1 MHKPNWLNEERNGR
15 AMEGSSHRLAAPQAA
30 FPAPYRLASTPSL
43 SNRYT
48 GKIELPV
55 SYRKQTTAVRSNR
68 DKFDPSLEG
77 LSSPEGAYSQQAT
90 NKCRPTE
97 NSSTSSFLTETVRRL
112 EVHVSHGKRTTYE
125 FLIDTRTHFPSFPF
139 SLFPFP
145 FSKPNRHIWTAFCA
159 LTFGLS
165 VLFVG
170 GCTVGP
176 NYVRPPVDAPPAY
189 KEASNFKPAAPSD
202 QTAKGKWWEI
212 YQDPQLN
219 ALEEQVS
226 VSNLNI
232 KSAQAQFLAAR
243 AAVRISRSALFPN
256 VTGSLSVS
264 RTDQSQTKALFS
276 PGEQK
281 DYNDF
286 QIPVDVSYE
295 PDVWGR
301 VRRTVEASRS
311 EAQATAADL
320 ASIELSFHAELAMD
334 YFELRG
340 LDAQQQLF
348 DSTVESYEEALKL
361 TKNRYDGG
369 LASAVDYAQ
378 AQTQLETTRA
388 QAQDVGVQRTAM
400 EHAIAVL
407 IGKPASIFSLAAS
420 PLTIPPPPFPAG
432 LPSDLLERRPDVA
445 AAERRVQEANAQI
458 GVARAAYF
466 PLVQLGGSGGFESA
480 AIGTLLQGPSGFWQ
494 LAGTAAETLFDG
506 GQRRGATEQA
516 KALFDKSV
524 DDYRLTVI
532 TSFQEV
538 EDNLAALRILEQEAK
553 TQDAAVAAAEHS
565 LSLSNTRYRGGVA
578 NYLEVTTAQSAA
590 LLDERA
596 AVDILTRR
604 MAASVLL
611 IKAIGGGWNVSQIP
625 PV

>member
-1 MHKPNWLNEERNGR
+1 MPR
-15 AMEGSSHRLAAPQAA
+15 AGIFPRAVDQGNSS
-30 FPAPYRLASTPSL
+30 
-43 SNRYT
+43 
-48 GKIELPV
+48 
-55 SYRKQTTAVRSNR
+55 
-68 DKFDPSLEG
+68 SLETCIG
-77 LSSPEGAYSQQAT
+77 RVA
-90 NKCRPTE
+90 
-97 NSSTSSFLTETVRRL
+97 
-112 EVHVSHGKRTTYE
+112 
-125 FLIDTRTHFPSFPF
+125 
-139 SLFPFP
+139 LF
-145 FSKPNRHIWTAFCA
+145 A
-159 LTFGLS
+159 LFIFTL
-165 VLFVG
+165 G

-176 NYVRPPVDAPPAY
+176 NYVRPPVDTPPTY
-189 KEASNFKPAAPSD
+189 KESSDFKPAQPAD
-202 QTAKGKWWEI
+202 QSAKGKWWEI

-219 ALEEQVS
+219 DLEEKVS
-226 VSNLNI
+226 VSNQNI
-232 KSAQAQFLAAR
+232 KAAQAQFLAAR
-243 AAVRISRSALFPN
+243 AAVRVSRSGLFPTATGGLAISR
-256 VTGSLSVS
+256 TG
-264 RTDQSQTKALFS
+264 QSQNKALFS
-276 PGEQK
+276 STEQK

-320 ASIELSFHAELAMD
+320 ASVELTLHAELAMD

-340 LDAQQQLF
+340 LDAQRQLF
-348 DSTVESYEEALKL
+348 DSTVESYEKALEL
-361 TKNRYDGG
+361 TKSRYEGG

-388 QAQDVGVQRTAM
+388 QAEDIDVQRTAL

-407 IGKPASIFSLAAS
+407 IGQPASTFSLASS
-420 PLTIPPPPFPAG
+420 PLKIPPPPFPAG
-432 LPSDLLERRPDVA
+432 LPSDLLERRPDIS

-466 PLVQLGGSGGFESA
+466 PLITLGGSGGFDSA

-494 LAGTAAETLFDG
+494 LAGAAAETLFDG
-506 GQRRGATEQA
+506 GLRRGTSDQA

-524 DDYRLTVI
+524 DDYRQTVL

-538 EDNLAALRILEQEAK
+538 EDNLSALRILEQEAK

-565 LSLSNTRYRGGVA
+565 LALSNNRYKGGVA

-590 LLDERA
+590 LADERA

-611 IKAIGGGWNVSQIP
+611 IKAIGGGWSVSQIP

>member
-1 MHKPNWLNEERNGR
+1 MPR
-15 AMEGSSHRLAAPQAA
+15 AGG
-30 FPAPYRLASTPSL
+30 FPRAIDRV
-43 SNRYT
+43 
-48 GKIELPV
+48 I
-55 SYRKQTTAVRSNR
+55 
-68 DKFDPSLEG
+68 
-77 LSSPEGAYSQQAT
+77 LSSRETCIGAVPLFAL
-90 NKCRPTE
+90 
-97 NSSTSSFLTETVRRL
+97 FLSIL
-112 EVHVSHGKRTTYE
+112 
-125 FLIDTRTHFPSFPF
+125 
-139 SLFPFP
+139 
-145 FSKPNRHIWTAFCA
+145 
-159 LTFGLS
+159 
-165 VLFVG
+165 G

-176 NYVRPPVDAPPAY
+176 NYVRPPVDTPPAY
-189 KEASNFKPAAPSD
+189 KESSDFKPAQPAD
-202 QTAKGKWWEI
+202 QSAKGKWWEV

-219 ALEEQVS
+219 DLEEKVS
-226 VSNLNI
+226 VSNQNI

-243 AAVRISRSALFPN
+243 AAVRVSRSGLFPTATGGLAISR
-256 VTGSLSVS
+256 TG
-264 RTDQSQTKALFS
+264 QSQNKALFS
-276 PGEQK
+276 STEKK

-320 ASIELSFHAELAMD
+320 ASVELTLHAELAMD

-340 LDAQQQLF
+340 LDAQKQLF
-348 DSTVESYEEALKL
+348 DSTVESYEKALEL
-361 TKNRYDGG
+361 TKSRYEGG

-388 QAQDVGVQRTAM
+388 QAEDIDVQRTAL

-407 IGKPASIFSLAAS
+407 IGQPASSFNLASS
-420 PLTIPPPPFPAG
+420 PLKIPPPPFPAG
-432 LPSDLLERRPDVA
+432 LPSDLLERRPDVS

-466 PLVQLGGSGGFESA
+466 PLITLGGSGGFDSA

-494 LAGTAAETLFDG
+494 LAGAAAETLFDG
-506 GQRRGATEQA
+506 GLRRGTSDQA

-524 DDYRLTVI
+524 DDYRQTVL

-565 LSLSNTRYRGGVA
+565 LALSNNRYKGGVA

-590 LLDERA
+590 LADERA

-611 IKAIGGGWNVSQIP
+611 IKAIGGGWSISQIP

>member
-1 MHKPNWLNEERNGR
+1 MIDMATQEKNKGVDRDASPTLAPPPRHIPLCSATASQADKKSIATVP
-15 AMEGSSHRLAAPQAA
+15 RLE
-30 FPAPYRLASTPSL
+30 FPVSCRKQRVVTI
-43 SNRYT
+43 SNRNKNRCFSASQSLAPESRVIA
-48 GKIELPV
+48 KIN
-55 SYRKQTTAVRSNR
+55 KINQ
-68 DKFDPSLEG
+68 K
-77 LSSPEGAYSQQAT
+77 LSRTSP
-90 NKCRPTE
+90 
-97 NSSTSSFLTETVRRL
+97 
-112 EVHVSHGKRTTYE
+112 
-125 FLIDTRTHFPSFPF
+125 
-139 SLFPFP
+139 
-145 FSKPNRHIWTAFCA
+145 
-159 LTFGLS
+159 
-165 VLFVG
+165 LFVLIALFLG

-176 NYVRPPVDAPPAY
+176 QYVRPPVDAPPAY
-189 KEASNFKPAAPSD
+189 KEASNFTQAQPAD
-202 QTAKGKWWEI
+202 QNAKGKWWEV

-219 ALEEQVS
+219 DLEEKVS
-226 VSNLNI
+226 VSNQNI
-232 KSAQAQFLAAR
+232 KAAQAQFLAAR
-243 AAVRISRSALFPN
+243 AAVRVSRSGLFPTATGGLAISR
-256 VTGSLSVS
+256 TG
-264 RTDQSQTKALFS
+264 QSQNKPLFS
-276 PGEQK
+276 STEQR

-301 VRRTVEASRS
+301 VRRTVEVSRS

-320 ASIELSFHAELAMD
+320 ASIALTLHAELAMD

-340 LDAQQQLF
+340 LDAQKQLYA
-348 DSTVESYEEALKL
+348 STVASYEKALEL
-361 TKNRYDGG
+361 TKNRYEGG

-388 QAQDVGVQRTAM
+388 QAEDVDVQRTAL
-400 EHAIAVL
+400 EHAIAAL
-407 IGKPASIFSLAAS
+407 IGQPASAFSLAAS

-458 GVARAAYF
+458 GVTRAAYF
-466 PLVQLGGSGGFESA
+466 PLITLGGSGGFESA

-494 LAGTAAETLFDG
+494 LAGAAAETLFDG
-506 GQRRGATEQA
+506 GQRRGASDQA
-516 KALFDKSV
+516 KASFDKSV
-524 DDYRLTVI
+524 DEYRQTVL

-538 EDNLAALRILEQEAK
+538 EDNLAALRILEEEAK
-553 TQDAAVAAAEHS
+553 TEDAAVAAAEHS
-565 LSLSNTRYRGGVA
+565 LALSNNRYKGGVA

-590 LLDERA
+590 LSDERA